1 MTISSILFGIGLAL
15 LAGVY
20 VARPFRERSARPAA
34 AQHGGKRQELLAQ
47 KAAIY
52 AAIREIDA
60 DAQVGKLEP
69 ADHRTLR
76 QRYVAEGVA
85 VLKAL
90 DELPGGD
97 EIDTAI
103 EADVAR
109 FAGDEPLAS
118 SPGAFCRACGTPAEP
133 GDRFCAKCGARLRG

>member
-20 VARPFRERSARPAA
+20 VARPFRERSSRPAA
-34 AQHGGKRQELLAQ
+34 AQSPGERQRLRAQ

-60 DAQVGKLEP
+60 DVQVGKLEP
-69 ADHRTLR
+69 DDHRVLR
-76 QRYVAEGVA
+76 RRYLAEGVA

-90 DELPGGD
+90 DAQPAGD
-97 EIDTAI
+97 QIDAAI

-109 FAGDEPLAS
+109 LAGGEPLE
-118 SPGAFCRACGTPAEP
+118 SPSGAFCPACGAPADA
-133 GDRFCAKCGARLRG
+133 GDRFCGKCGASLRG

>member
-20 VARPFRERSARPAA
+20 VIRPFGERSSRPAA
-34 AQHGGKRQELLAQ
+34 AQRGGKRQELLAR
-47 KAAIY
+47 KVAIY
-52 AAIREIDA
+52 AAIREVDS
-60 DAQVGKLEP
+60 DVQVGKLEP
-69 ADHRTLR
+69 ADHRVLR
-76 QRYVAEGVA
+76 GRYVAEGVA

-90 DELPGGD
+90 DEQPAGD
-97 EIDTAI
+97 EIDAAI

-109 FAGDEPLAS
+109 LAGDEPLES
-118 SPGAFCRACGTPAEP
+118 PPGAFCRACGAPAEP